1 MLWLILLNQCV
12 NNLYRVKL
20 VSILN
25 DSVRFQKIRVT
36 GMNRYPHPV
45 HAGAD
50 SVPNKDMS
58 SSAWSDVSE
67 MDGWRNKESFRSEV
81 GANV

>member
-1 MLWLILLNQCV
+1 MNPFG
-12 NNLYRVKL
+12 K
-20 VSILN
+20 
-25 DSVRFQKIRVT
+25 RFQKIRVT

-67 MDGWRNKESFRSEV
+67 MDGGIRSLSLRGGSKGTGGIDCDEIE
-81 GANV
+81 N